1 MKQTTLKVLEIN
13 QIAINKLGYQLSLEN
28 GKKTTQN
35 EVIQFLLNY
44 YKKGEEKKFI
54 QLLKDGEFKW
64 TTKKNKQKRIL
75 TK

>member
-54 QLLKDGEFKW
+54 QLLKDGEFK
-64 TTKKNKQKRIL
+64 
-75 TK
+75 